1 MPKNGKTISTAPRTE
16 TAILVALTN
25 SQQPP
30 NKAKEYLDELAFL
43 AQTLGIKTAEVFTQ
57 SLDKPN
63 PKTFINRGKL
73 EEIIASAEF
82 NDADM
87 VIFDDELSAGHVRNL
102 EKAFGE
108 RKVLDRSLLI
118 LQIFMQRAKTA
129 QAKAQVE
136 LAHYQYMLP
145 RLTRLWTHLSR
156 QRGGIGM
163 RGGPGE
169 KELETDRR
177 IVRDKI
183 SLLRDKL
190 DKFEKQTATRSK
202 QRHQLVRVA
211 LVGYTNAGKS
221 TIMRRLAKT
230 DVHAKDELFA
240 TIDSTV
246 RKVVWD
252 RVPFLLTDTV
262 GFIRKLPTTLIE
274 SFKSTLSEVVEADVL
289 IHVVDVSHPAFDEHI
304 EIVNQTLLEIGAA
317 DKPTVLVFNKVDQYR
332 SDVVIGDNYLIC
344 PPDIEELRQ
353 TYMAKEKDAVFI
365 SATKKT
371 NFSALRKLLFEK
383 IVGEHQKIY
392 PNYLPQY
399 QVW

>member
-1 MPKNGKTISTAPRTE
+1 MTQKHETFSTAPKTE
-16 TAILVALTN
+16 TAVLVALTN

-43 AQTLGIKTAEVFTQ
+43 ARTLGVKTVETFTQ
-57 SLDKPN
+57 NLDKPN
-63 PKTFINRGKL
+63 PKTFINSGKL
-73 EEIIASAEF
+73 EEVVASAEF
-82 NDADM
+82 NDVDM
-87 VIFDDELSAGHVRNL
+87 IIFDDELSAGHVRNL

-129 QAKAQVE
+129 QAKAQVQ

-145 RLTRLWTHLSR
+145 RLTRMWTHLSR

-183 SLLRDKL
+183 ALLRKKL
-190 DKFEKQTATRSK
+190 DKFEQQTATRSK
-202 QRHQLVRVA
+202 QRNQLVRVA

-221 TIMRRLAKT
+221 TIMRRLSKT
-230 DVHAKDELFA
+230 DVYAKDELFA

-246 RKVVWD
+246 RKIVWD
-252 RVPFLLTDTV
+252 RIPFLLTDTV
-262 GFIRKLPTTLIE
+262 GFIRKLPTTLVA

-289 IHVVDVSHPAFDEHI
+289 IHVVDVSHAAFDEHI
-304 EIVNQTLLEIGAA
+304 EVVNQTLLDIGAA
-317 DKPTVLVFNKVDQYR
+317 DKPTILVFNKIDQYR
-332 SDVVIGDNYLIC
+332 SDVVIGDSYLIC
-344 PPDIEELRQ
+344 PPDIEELRK
-353 TYMAKEKDAVFI
+353 TYMAKEKNAIFI
-365 SATKKT
+365 SATEKT
-371 NFSALRKLLFEK
+371 NFSALRKKLFEEIVK
-383 IVGEHQKIY
+383 IHQTIY
-392 PNYLPQY
+392 PNYLPEQ